1 MNAVTESSF
10 ECIAMKADPPH
21 QMNFP
26 TDALFLIRKR
36 NSACKQWEII
46 SNPVF
51 RVLMKRLQI

>member
-1 MNAVTESSF
+1 
-10 ECIAMKADPPH
+10 MKADPPH

-36 NSACKQWEII
+36 TSAWKQWEII
-46 SNPVF
+46 RNPVF